1 MSTRTTCL
9 QKQNLAED
17 RALPEDQDE
26 VDRYPPRSPRRA
38 RLLNEPSHRR
48 ARRLGHLRAAA
59 LRLVLVHAH
68 PRRLAHDHRDG
79 ARQVAQQR
87 GGLRVAQP
95 AVRLG

>member
-9 QKQNLAED
+9 QNLAED
-17 RALPEDQDE
+17 RALPEDE

-68 PRRLAHDHRDG
+68 PRRLAHDHGDG
-79 ARQVAQQR
+79 ARQVAQQC

-95 AVRLG
+95 R

>member
-1 MSTRTTCL
+1 MPSD
-9 QKQNLAED
+9 NLAED
-17 RALPEDQDE
+17 RALPEDE

-38 RLLNEPSHRR
+38 RLSNEPSHRR

-87 GGLRVAQP
+87 GSLRVAQP
-95 AVRLG
+95 R